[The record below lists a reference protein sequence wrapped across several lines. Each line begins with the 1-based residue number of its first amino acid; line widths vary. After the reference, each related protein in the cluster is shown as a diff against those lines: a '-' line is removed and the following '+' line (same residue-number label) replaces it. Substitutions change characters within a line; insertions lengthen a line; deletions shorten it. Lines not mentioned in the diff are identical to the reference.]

1 MVAGR
6 LAANPG
12 DLLRRKRAALPPRTS
27 LTEVYSDHYERT
39 LISSSFHPN
48 GASCHLM
55 LKIQYTNAA
64 SLKILMHS
72 CTSSPPLFHFSYL
85 QPQRRYRSH
94 LWYDND
100 KSTVLCNFSIC
111 LFPPRYLKLLT
122 IVTNGKRM
130 WTASWVHTNVQI
142 QNRIEHTINVNDCLI
157 EPCLRQILMGS
168 HEAWYSCS
176 LCIPGLNF
184 KLGIS

>member
-27 LTEVYSDHYERT
+27 LTEVYSYLYHYERT
-39 LISSSFHPN
+39 LISSSFHPD

-72 CTSSPPLFHFSYL
+72 CTSSPPLVFHFSYL

-100 KSTVLCNFSIC
+100 KSTVLCNVSIC
-111 LFPPRYLKLLT
+111 LSPPRYLKLLT
-122 IVTNGKRM
+122 LVTNGKK
-130 WTASWVHTNVQI
+130 NVNGVLGAYKRSNPE
-142 QNRIEHTINVNDCLI
+142 QNRTYHQ
-157 EPCLRQILMGS
+157 R
-168 HEAWYSCS
+168 
-176 LCIPGLNF
+176 
-184 KLGIS
+184 